1 MTNITPEIKE
11 DEEFAP
17 PPPMDTSHI
26 ERKWLDVAYATQ
38 SPAQKLDLYLPD
50 QGDGPFPVIVS
61 IHGGAWMFGD
71 KGDIMN
77 LHFLEGLKRNFAVV
91 CVNYRLSGEAQFPK
105 QIYDCKAAVRFL
117 RANAETYRLDVER
130 IAAWGASAG
139 AHLAALLGTS
149 RKVRKLEDF
158 SMGNPLASSAVHAVV
173 DWYGP
178 TESFLKMDE
187 QLIASGMGM
196 PNHSSPE
203 SPESLLLGKPITE
216 VPDLVRFASP
226 MTYIKANMPPFLIQH
241 GLKDSVV
248 PVQQSMNFAAEIER
262 GAGSKRVTLEILN
275 DADHGD
281 PLFETPQNVA
291 RVLDFL
297 EQQLKTVKSR
307 R

>member
-1 MTNITPEIKE
+1 MTNITPEIEE
-11 DEEFAP
+11 DEEFA

-26 ERKWLDVAYATQ
+26 ERKWLDIAYANQ
-38 SPAQKLDLYLPD
+38 SPAQKLDIYLPEK
-50 QGDGPFPVIVS
+50 GDGPFPVIVS

-71 KGDIMN
+71 KGDEMN
-77 LHFLEGLKRNFAVV
+77 LPFLEGLERHFAVV

-130 IAAWGASAG
+130 VAAWGASAG

-158 SMGNPLASSAVHAVV
+158 TLGNPEYSSAVHAVV

-187 QLIASGMGM
+187 QLIASGMGE
-196 PNHSSPE
+196 PDHSAADSPE
-203 SPESLLLGKPITE
+203 SKLLGRPITE

-241 GLKDSVV
+241 GLKDEIV
-248 PVQQSMNFAAEIER
+248 PVQQSMNFAAEIEQ
-262 GAGSKRVTLEILN
+262 GAGAKRVTLEILN
-275 DADHGD
+275 DAGHGD

>member
-1 MTNITPEIKE
+1 M
-11 DEEFAP
+11 
-17 PPPMDTSHI
+17 MDTRHV
-26 ERKWLDVAYATQ
+26 ERKWIDVAYASQ
-38 SPAQKLDLYLPD
+38 SPAQKLDIYLPD
-50 QGDGPFPVIVS
+50 KGDGPFPVIVS

-77 LHFLEGLKRNFAVV
+77 LHFLEGLKRGFAVV
-91 CVNYRLSGEAQFPK
+91 CINYRLSDEAKFPK

-130 IAAWGASAG
+130 VAAWGASAG

-158 SMGNPLASSAVHAVV
+158 TLGNPEYSSAVHAVV

-187 QLIASGMGM
+187 QLIASGMGE
-196 PNHSSPE
+196 PDHSAADSPE
-203 SPESLLLGKPITE
+203 SKLLGRPITE

-241 GLKDSVV
+241 GLKDEIV
-248 PVQQSMNFAAEIER
+248 PVQQSMNFAAEIEQ
-262 GAGSKRVTLEILN
+262 GAGAKRVTLEILN
-275 DADHGD
+275 DAGHGD